1 MDCIKKNDLD
11 AVNFL
16 LENKAKLK
24 LSDSYPLTESIRF
37 ASDDM
42 TRLLVMKGADVSE
55 KNNMPIRTAAQNENF
70 GMVKFLHKHGASI
83 SHDYDQIIKDATKHS
98 VEALEYCLANCNVK
112 SPAHVAIIATEHG
125 RTDCLAYLIDKGF
138 PLNGQDADG
147 SLSYN
152 RDTPLY
158 VAAIAGYADKIELL
172 VEHGVNPND
181 QRALTKAIQNGHLDA
196 TKTLIEL
203 GADPTMNNDNALYQA
218 ITWGKDDITN
228 YLIAEYKMPVRP
240 ETRKWLAEN
249 RETKPDVE
257 HAFRV
262 LEKRDVNERLQL
274 SLQGNQTKKQTM
286 KI

>member
-1 MDCIKKNDLD
+1 M
-11 AVNFL
+11 
-16 LENKAKLK
+16 
-24 LSDSYPLTESIRF
+24 
-37 ASDDM
+37 
-42 TRLLVMKGADVSE
+42 
-55 KNNMPIRTAAQNENF
+55 
-70 GMVKFLHKHGASI
+70 
-83 SHDYDQIIKDATKHS
+83 
-98 VEALEYCLANCNVK
+98 
-112 SPAHVAIIATEHG
+112 
-125 RTDCLAYLIDKGF
+125 
-138 PLNGQDADG
+138 NGQDADG

-152 RDTPLY
+152 RDTRLY